1 MADVQRCFKVI
12 HYDVNQESP
21 DRQRRDFSFLS
32 LTIYAAIGVGVACGV
47 SEDVGA
53 SIISLLLI

>member
-12 HYDVNQESP
+12 HYDEDQESP
-21 DRQRRDFSFLS
+21 DSECRDLWYLS
-32 LTIYAAIGVGVACGV
+32 LVIYAAICVGVACGV
-47 SEDVGA
+47 SDDVGA